1 MSAALTREAKPA
13 EAGREPKAGRVLGK
27 LRDSRAAWIGGGIVF
42 AFVLLAVL
50 APLISPFD
58 PNKTNFLAIRK
69 APSAVHWLGTDEL
82 GRDIVARLLHGGRAS
97 LMAGVVSVF
106 IALVIGVPVGLLAGW
121 RGGWLDA
128 AVSRVTDAL
137 LACPFLIVAIAFAA
151 VLGPSLTNAM
161 IAIGLSAVPIF
172 IRLARGQAIA
182 VKAEDYI
189 EGARAVGV
197 RDSVILIRHLA
208 PNTLPPILVQA
219 TLFMAQAI
227 ILEASLSFLGLGQQP
242 PAASWGSMLN
252 TAKNF
257 MEQAPWMSISPG
269 VAICLVVLGFNL
281 LGDGLR
287 DALDPKES

>member
-1 MSAALTREAKPA
+1 MSAVPA
-13 EAGREPKAGRVLGK
+13 PAAAPADLMGPKRGRVWGK
-27 LRDSRAAWIGGGIVF
+27 LRRSRAAWIGGGIVLVF
-42 AFVLLAVL
+42 AAMALLAPFI
-50 APLISPFD
+50 APFD
-58 PNKTNFLAIRK
+58 PNKTNFLLIRK
-69 APSAVHWLGTDEL
+69 PPSALYWLGTDEL
-82 GRDIVARLLHGGRAS
+82 GRDILSRLFYGARAS
-97 LMAGVVSVF
+97 LMAGVVSVA
-106 IALVIGVPVGLLAGW
+106 IAVMIGVPVGLAAGW
-121 RGGWLDA
+121 YGGWLDM

-137 LACPFLIVAIAFAA
+137 LACPFLILAIAFAA

-172 IRLARGQAIA
+172 IRLARGQAIS

-197 RDSVILIRHLA
+197 RDGLILVRHLA
-208 PNTLPPILVQA
+208 PNTLPPILVQS

-242 PAASWGSMLN
+242 PQASWGSMLN

-257 MEQAPWMSISPG
+257 MEQAPWMSVSPG
-269 VAICLVVLGFNL
+269 LAICLVVVGFNI

-287 DALDPKES
+287 DALDPKEA

>member
-1 MSAALTREAKPA
+1 VSAAVSAASADDIPPR
-13 EAGREPKAGRVLGK
+13 RSRVWSK
-27 LRDSRAAWIGGGIVF
+27 LVASRSAWIGGGIVML
-42 AFVLLAVL
+42 FVAMALF
-50 APLISPFD
+50 APLLSSFD

-69 APSAVHWLGTDEL
+69 APSALHWLGTDEL
-82 GRDIVARLLHGGRAS
+82 GRDMMTRLFYGARAS
-97 LMAGVVSVF
+97 LMAGVVSVL
-106 IALVIGVPVGLLAGW
+106 IAVGVGVPIGLLAGW
-121 RGGWLDA
+121 RGGWLDMV
-128 AVSRVTDAL
+128 VSRVTDAL
-137 LACPFLIVAIAFAA
+137 LACPFLILAIAFAA

-161 IAIGLSAVPIF
+161 TAIGLSAVPIF
-172 IRLARGQAIA
+172 VRLARGQAIS

-197 RDSVILIRHLA
+197 KDSVILMRHLA

-269 VAICLVVLGFNL
+269 IAICLVVLGFNL